1 VHDRAHTRHNVI
13 DHRFGPVLDTLL
25 DYARLSDSPRPT
37 PCCKT
42 RSDMG
47 LPGPT
52 DFRTVVQVNLKK
64 LVGFLVVIFVLFWI
78 ISAPTS
84 ASGTVEGLMAS
95 LKEAGQSLVTFM
107 TNVAN

>member
-1 VHDRAHTRHNVI
+1 
-13 DHRFGPVLDTLL
+13 
-25 DYARLSDSPRPT
+25 
-37 PCCKT
+37 
-42 RSDMG
+42 M
-47 LPGPT
+47 
-52 DFRTVVQVNLKK
+52 NLKK